1 MNHLRRKY
9 GFLILCVILVS
20 SSLFLIVG
28 QNEEL
33 TKSPTLKAGAK
44 DWTVM
49 IYVCADNNL
58 EYFGLEDLNEM
69 EQAGGTTA
77 DVNIIAMVDR
87 CEYEYETPD
96 YSNDWSETRYYTIVG
111 DSDTT
116 TFSSPMN
123 QSLGEVNMGDP
134 QSLRNFINWGLTNY
148 PADKTALI
156 LWDHGGGLSGVCW
169 DEDNGDD
176 HLTINELETAF
187 TGYHFDFLGFD
198 ACLMGQ
204 IEVLYELKDYCEIY
218 TASMLNEPGDGWD
231 YYESLSALIASPSM
245 SASDFAQNVCQDYV
259 DYYSFYDI
267 DVTLSAYNTSELV
280 GIETLIDSVSL
291 ELINH
296 LPTYGSEIYAARS
309 NSMSQLPDL
318 ECDLYEFLANLQSIS
333 APPLNTA
340 VGNLINTL
348 DNALVISSS
357 TFSVDPYGLWIFLP
371 ALPYQYYNDF
381 YIYSNQSVV
390 DSYVN
395 FYYDLE
401 FVLNTNWEDF
411 LYQWKLGLGSFIPP
425 ITTSTPHSNSL
436 ADGGFMYVQADL
448 PAPTPGYTYQATL
461 SMDFDV
467 DFDIEIWNE
476 ADWIGLPNGY
486 YGYGGEVGATTEIVL
501 ISPSADYPL
510 FFYIYSYTGAGSFT
524 LSLSEIEYIDDIYEE
539 NDDFDN
545 AAEIDIDITYN
556 LIASD
561 DDYFYVNLPASALV
575 TIQLNFNYFDVDLDL
590 YLCDD
595 EGDLIDYS
603 ESYNSAESISTITT
617 YSGLFYV
624 VVCYFDGLAGESY
637 SLIVSVDNAPQISDI
652 YSSPS
657 VLNQGDTLTISCIVN
672 SAYTITSVILSY
684 SYDSLI
690 WYNVSMINGL
700 GSSYEMSIALPNDID
715 IIYFKII
722 AYDSEGNWDISS
734 EHYLEIQDD
743 STITFSSFPWYLM
756 PLIIIGTALIFR
768 RRIFQK

>member
-1 MNHLRRKY
+1 MNHLKRKY
-9 GFLILCVILVS
+9 GFLFLCLILVS

-33 TKSPTLKAGAK
+33 TESPTLEAGAK

-134 QSLRNFINWGLTNY
+134 QSLRNFINWGLANY

-176 HLTINELETAF
+176 HLTINELETAL
-187 TGYHFDFLGFD
+187 TGYYFDFLGFD

-231 YYESLSALIASPSM
+231 YYESLSALITSPSM
-245 SASDFAQNVCQDYV
+245 SASDFAQNVCEDYV
-259 DYYSFYDI
+259 DYYSLYGI
-267 DVTLSAYNTSELV
+267 DVTLSAYNTSELI
-280 GIETLIDSVSL
+280 GIETLIDSVSS
-291 ELINH
+291 ELISH

-318 ECDLYEFLANLQSIS
+318 ECDFYEFLANLQSIS
-333 APPLNTA
+333 APSLNTA

-357 TFSVDPYGLWIFLP
+357 TFIIDPYGLWIFLP

-390 DSYVN
+390 DSYDN

-411 LYQWKLGLGSFIPP
+411 LYQWKLGLGSLIPS

-436 ADGGFMYVQADL
+436 TDGGFMYVQADL

-476 ADWIGLPNGY
+476 ADWIGLPNSY

-501 ISPSADYPL
+501 ISPSADFPL

-524 LSLSEIEYIDDIYEE
+524 LSLSEVEYIDDIYEE

-545 AAEIDIDITYN
+545 AAEIDTDITYN

-561 DDYFYVNLPASALV
+561 DDYFYVNLPSSASV
-575 TIQLNFNYFDVDLDL
+575 TIQLNFNYIDVDLDL

-595 EGDLIDYS
+595 EGYVVDYS
-603 ESYNSAESISTITT
+603 ENYNSVESISTTT
-617 YSGLFYV
+617 SYSGLFYV
-624 VVCYFDGLAGESY
+624 VVSYFDGLAGESY
-637 SLIVSVDNAPQISDI
+637 SLLVSVDNAPLISDI
-652 YSSPS
+652 YSSPP
-657 VLNQGDTLTISCIVN
+657 VLNQGDTLTISCIVTGV
-672 SAYTITSVILSY
+672 YTITSVILSY

-690 WYNVSMINGL
+690 WYNISMINGL
-700 GSSYEMSIALPNDID
+700 GASYEMSIALPNDID

-722 AYDSEGNWDISS
+722 AYDNEGNWDISS
-734 EHYLEIQDD
+734 ELHLEIQDD
-743 STITFSSFPWYLM
+743 NTFTFSSFPWYLM

>member
-1 MNHLRRKY
+1 MSHLKRKY
-9 GFLILCVILVS
+9 GFLILCVILFS
-20 SSLFLIVG
+20 SSFLIVG
-28 QNEEL
+28 KNEEL
-33 TKSPTLKAGAK
+33 TESPVIEAGAK

-58 EYFGLEDLNEM
+58 EYYGLEDLNEM

-87 CEYEYETPD
+87 CEYDYETPD

-176 HLTINELETAF
+176 HLTINELETAL
-187 TGYHFDFLGFD
+187 TGYYFDFLGFD

-204 IEVLYELKDYCEIY
+204 IEVLYELKDYCEIF
-218 TASMLNEPGDGWD
+218 TASMLIVPLDGWD

-267 DVTLSAYNTSELV
+267 DVTLSAYNTSELI

-333 APPLNTA
+333 APLLNTA
-340 VGNLINTL
+340 VSNLINAL
-348 DNALVISSS
+348 DDALVISSS
-357 TFSVDPYGLWIFLP
+357 SFSVDPYGLWIFLP

-390 DSYVN
+390 GSYDN

-401 FVLNTNWEDF
+401 FVLNTDWEGF
-411 LYQWKLGLGSFIPP
+411 LYQWRTDLESLIPS
-425 ITTSTPHSNSL
+425 ITTSTPYPNSL
-436 ADGGFMYVQADL
+436 VDGGFMYVQADF
-448 PAPTPGYTYQATL
+448 PAPTPGNAYEVSL
-461 SMDFDV
+461 SMDISV
-467 DFDIEIWNE
+467 DFDIKIWNE

-486 YGYGGEVGATTEIVL
+486 YGCGEEAGSTTEHVQ
-501 ISPSADYPL
+501 ISPFAEYPL
-510 FFYIYSYTGAGSFT
+510 FFYIYSYSGAGSFT
-524 LSLSEIEYIDDIYEE
+524 LSISEVEYIEDIFEE
-539 NDDFDN
+539 NDDFSS
-545 AAEIDIDITYN
+545 AAEIFAEITYN
-556 LIASD
+556 LIAND
-561 DDYFYVNLPASALV
+561 DDYFFVILQAGVSITVDLD
-575 TIQLNFNYFDVDLDL
+575 FNHILVDLDL
-590 YLCDD
+590 YLFDD
-595 EGDLIDYS
+595 EEHLIDYS
-603 ESYNSAESISTITT
+603 DNTLSSESVTITT
-617 YSGLFYV
+617 TYTGLYYILV
-624 VVCYFDGLAGESY
+624 SYWDGSTGEDY
-637 SLIVSVDNAPQISDI
+637 TLLISIDDDPQIYNID
-652 YSSPS
+652 SSPS
-657 VLNQGDTLTISCIVN
+657 YLNQGDSVTISCTVYGVN
-672 SAYTITSVILSY
+672 TITSVVLSY
-684 SYDSLI
+684 SYNTLT
-690 WYNVSMINGL
+690 WYNISMEHTT
-700 GSSYEMSIALPNDID
+700 GSSYEASFILADDID
-715 IIYFKII
+715 SVYFQIY
-722 AYDSEGNWDISS
+722 AYDSEGNWEVSS
-734 EHYLEIQDD
+734 ERMLDVHDD
-743 STITFSSFPWYLM
+743 KTVGFSTFLWHLI
-756 PLIIIGTALIFR
+756 PLLIIGTALIFR
-768 RRIFQK
+768 KRIFQK